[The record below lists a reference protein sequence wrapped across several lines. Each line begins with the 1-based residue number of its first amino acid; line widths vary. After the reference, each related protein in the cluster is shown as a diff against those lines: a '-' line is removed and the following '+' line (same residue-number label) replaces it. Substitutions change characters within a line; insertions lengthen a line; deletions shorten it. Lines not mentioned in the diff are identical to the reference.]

1 MTSKQIAG
9 RAETGIRFLDHP
21 FGGRGA
27 LTRRGALK
35 GGAALATGLTAGTF
49 GIIGKA
55 AAAPVTMRFGSDSP
69 IGSPHTKSALVLKEL
84 VERGTSGRVR
94 VTVFPD
100 GQLGGNG
107 PMTNSVKS
115 GTLDAVV
122 TSISYISAA
131 VPETDVFNLPFLYR
145 DTQQVLQFANGPVGA
160 RLKPKIEAAFT
171 CEMLGYT
178 SDGSRNLWNSK
189 RPIRT
194 PADIAGLKI
203 GLGPSKIQRDTIL
216 AFGGIPTVVELT
228 ALYTS
233 LQTGLID
240 GSDKTTT
247 DMIELKLYQVT
258 KYLTITNHFSI
269 VSVLIVSKRFMDKL
283 SPEDREIVRAA
294 GQPAVDA
301 QVAEVLKTEKTAI
314 AFLQEKGIRII
325 PLENPKTFS
334 DKLDLVYKEAAD
346 RIGADLIDQV
356 RKLS

>member
-1 MTSKQIAG
+1 MARNTFPLPPLSHQAVNKIS
-9 RAETGIRFLDHP
+9 
-21 FGGRGA
+21 
-27 LTRRGALK
+27 RRDALK
-35 GGAALATGLTAGTF
+35 GVALGAGLAAGTF

-55 AAAPVTMRFGSDSP
+55 SAAPVTMRFGSDSP
-69 IGSPHTKSALVLKEL
+69 MGSPHTKSALVLKDL
-84 VERGTSGRVR
+84 VERGTSGRVQ

-107 PMTNSVKS
+107 LMTNSIKS

-145 DTQQVLQFANGPVGA
+145 DTDQVLRFANGPVGA
-160 RLKPKIEAAFT
+160 RLKPKIDAAFA

-194 PADIAGLKI
+194 PADIAGLKF

-216 AFGGIPTVVELT
+216 AFGGIPTVLELT

-233 LQTGLID
+233 LQTGLVD

-283 SPEDREIVRAA
+283 SPEDREVVRAA

-301 QVAEVLKTEKTAI
+301 QVAEVLKTEKSAI
-314 AFLQEKGIRII
+314 AFLQEKGIQVVAM
-325 PLENPKTFS
+325 ENPKAFA
-334 DKLDLVYKEAAD
+334 DKLELVYKEAAD
-346 RIGADLIDQV
+346 RIGADLIEQV

>member
-1 MTSKQIAG
+1 MTSKLTRS
-9 RAETGIRFLDHP
+9 RAETGVALL
-21 FGGRGA
+21 GRPC
-27 LTRRGALK
+27 TRRNALK
-35 GGAALATGLTAGTF
+35 GGAAFGAGLTAGSF

-55 AAAPVTMRFGSDSP
+55 SAAPVTMRFGSDSP
-69 IGSPHTKSALVLKEL
+69 MGSPHTKSALVLKDL
-84 VERGTSGRVR
+84 VERGTSGRVQ

-107 PMTNSVKS
+107 LMTNSIKS

-145 DTQQVLQFANGPVGA
+145 DTDQVLRFANGPVGA
-160 RLKPKIEAAFT
+160 RLKPKIDAAFA

-194 PADIAGLKI
+194 PADIAGLKF
-203 GLGPSKIQRDTIL
+203 GLGPSKIQRDTIQAL
-216 AFGGIPTVVELT
+216 GGIPTVLELT

-233 LQTGLID
+233 LQTGLVD

-258 KYLTITNHFSI
+258 KYLTVTNHFSI

-283 SPEDREIVRAA
+283 SSEDREVVRAA

-314 AFLQEKGIRII
+314 AFLQEKGIQVVAM
-325 PLENPKTFS
+325 ENPKAFA
-334 DKLDLVYKEAAD
+334 DKLELVYKEAAD
-346 RIGADLIDQV
+346 RIGADLIEQV

>member
-1 MTSKQIAG
+1 
-9 RAETGIRFLDHP
+9 
-21 FGGRGA
+21 
-27 LTRRGALK
+27 
-35 GGAALATGLTAGTF
+35 
-49 GIIGKA
+49 
-55 AAAPVTMRFGSDSP
+55 
-69 IGSPHTKSALVLKEL
+69 
-84 VERGTSGRVR
+84 
-94 VTVFPD
+94 
-100 GQLGGNG
+100 
-107 PMTNSVKS
+107 
-115 GTLDAVV
+115 
-122 TSISYISAA
+122 
-131 VPETDVFNLPFLYR
+131 
-145 DTQQVLQFANGPVGA
+145 
-160 RLKPKIEAAFT
+160 
-171 CEMLGYT
+171 LGYT

-233 LQTGLID
+233 LQTGLVD

-269 VSVLIVSKRFMDKL
+269 VSVLIVSKKFMDKL
-283 SPEDREIVRAA
+283 TPEDQAIVRAA

-314 AFLQEKGIRII
+314 AFLQEKGLQII
-325 PLENPKTFS
+325 QLESPKAFS
-334 DKLDLVYKEAAD
+334 DKLELVYKEASD